1 MSERAQNWDYARQRL
16 HIRKKN
22 SLEFYRMLCPM
33 IILTSA
39 NVKLDVAQQFIADG
53 GITADLTKRRFEIFN
68 GQGEAVFDKIVS
80 RAQHY
85 PGLRGLRFGS
95 RFVGVGKTGAPR
107 VKINVWRYKANHL
120 RLRGRPRDR
129 VSPVRRFRA

>member
-1 MSERAQNWDYARQRL
+1 MSKRAQNWDYARKRL

-22 SLEFYRMLCPM
+22 SLEFYRMLCSV

-53 GITADLTKRRFEIFN
+53 GITADMPKRRFEIFYS
-68 GQGEAVFDKIVS
+68 QGEAVFDKIVS

-85 PGLRGLRFGS
+85 PGFRGLRFGS
-95 RFVGVGKTGAPR
+95 RFVGVGKTRRLPR
-107 VKINVWRYKANHL
+107 
-120 RLRGRPRDR
+120 
-129 VSPVRRFRA
+129 